1 MESTNQVKS
10 SAPITVSQ
18 PRKIRTQGLRG
29 STSKNAKASGH
40 LRLASASLTI
50 LPPPQQLKKKKKG
63 HPRSPQQWPEMPPPT
78 RAWLQRPFHQSSRR
92 DQSWIQKGK
101 VKATLTLPT
110 EPPRDP
116 LPPTSTNPLTHIPP
130 PNLQRGR
137 EKKKP

>member
-50 LPPPQQLKKKKKG
+50 LPPPQQLKKKKKATHEVPSSG
-63 HPRSPQQWPEMPPPT
+63 LRCPPLHAPGFRDPFIKAAAGT
-78 RAWLQRPFHQSSRR
+78 RAGFKRAKSRP
-92 DQSWIQKGK
+92 
-101 VKATLTLPT
+101 P
-110 EPPRDP
+110 
-116 LPPTSTNPLTHIPP
+116 
-130 PNLQRGR
+130 
-137 EKKKP
+137 